1 MSDSVYR
8 LHKRCVWSGKL
19 FFARTFLIP
28 EFYCIHFSLKL
39 CGEKKKKKRNCIWF
53 HLFFLSLSFGCVTK
67 RSFVHFFLLQIF
79 LPFFPPPSSPQVFI
93 YNTYLNG
100 KLCNWII
107 IFMTKKYIFTHFF
120 PADSIDNRVWP
131 SHSTKQVNVQFLWRK
146 ILFFSPPFRILAPLL
161 LSSWCS
167 SSIPAW
173 HWSTKREKKS

>member
-120 PADSIDNRVWP
+120 PADSIDNRV
-131 SHSTKQVNVQFLWRK
+131 
-146 ILFFSPPFRILAPLL
+146 
-161 LSSWCS
+161 
-167 SSIPAW
+167 
-173 HWSTKREKKS
+173 